1 MKYTVKF
8 KGYVLIKY
16 VDGQIHLQLILYY
29 QSIGKGQAKIF
40 FLRYSPIKV
49 QILFFLLEWYTQLQV
64 LETHH
69 SGSFFLK
76 AQEGPIKSLSFFF
89 IIRLLPL
96 LWLGFANRKRKCYAL
111 RQKLILCQVNLVLMI
126 NIHLK

>member
-76 AQEGPIKSLSFFF
+76 AQ
-89 IIRLLPL
+89 
-96 LWLGFANRKRKCYAL
+96 
-111 RQKLILCQVNLVLMI
+111 
-126 NIHLK
+126 

>member
-40 FLRYSPIKV
+40 FLKIQPNKSADP
-49 QILFFLLEWYTQLQV
+49 FFFIGMVYT
-64 LETHH
+64 TA
-69 SGSFFLK
+69 SIRNPSFWKLFLK
-76 AQEGPIKSLSFFF
+76 STIRTNEISFFF
-89 IIRLLPL
+89 
-96 LWLGFANRKRKCYAL
+96 FHN
-111 RQKLILCQVNLVLMI
+111 
-126 NIHLK
+126 

>member
-49 QILFFLLEWYTQLQV
+49 QILFFFIGMVYT
-64 LETHH
+64 TA
-69 SGSFFLK
+69 SIRNPSFWKLFF
-76 AQEGPIKSLSFFF
+76 KSTIRTNKISFFF
-89 IIRLLPL
+89 
-96 LWLGFANRKRKCYAL
+96 FYN
-111 RQKLILCQVNLVLMI
+111 
-126 NIHLK
+126 

>member
-64 LETHH
+64 LETQ
-69 SGSFFLK
+69 GIILEAFFK
-76 AQEGPIKSLSFFF
+76 KHNKDQ
-89 IIRLLPL
+89 
-96 LWLGFANRKRKCYAL
+96 
-111 RQKLILCQVNLVLMI
+111 
-126 NIHLK
+126 

>member
-29 QSIGKGQAKIF
+29 QSIGKGQANIF

-69 SGSFFLK
+69 SGSFF
-76 AQEGPIKSLSFFF
+76 
-89 IIRLLPL
+89 
-96 LWLGFANRKRKCYAL
+96 
-111 RQKLILCQVNLVLMI
+111 
-126 NIHLK
+126 

>member
-69 SGSFFLK
+69 CGSFF
-76 AQEGPIKSLSFFF
+76 
-89 IIRLLPL
+89 
-96 LWLGFANRKRKCYAL
+96 
-111 RQKLILCQVNLVLMI
+111 
-126 NIHLK
+126 

>member
-49 QILFFLLEWYTQLQV
+49 QILFFLLQWYTQLQV

-69 SGSFFLK
+69 SGSFF
-76 AQEGPIKSLSFFF
+76 
-89 IIRLLPL
+89 
-96 LWLGFANRKRKCYAL
+96 
-111 RQKLILCQVNLVLMI
+111 
-126 NIHLK
+126 

>member
-1 MKYTVKF
+1 MKYTVKVT
-8 KGYVLIKY
+8 GYVLIKY

-76 AQEGPIKSLSFFF
+76 VQ
-89 IIRLLPL
+89 
-96 LWLGFANRKRKCYAL
+96 
-111 RQKLILCQVNLVLMI
+111 
-126 NIHLK
+126 

>member
-49 QILFFLLEWYTQLQV
+49 QIFFFLLEWYTQLQV

-69 SGSFFLK
+69 SGSFF
-76 AQEGPIKSLSFFF
+76 
-89 IIRLLPL
+89 
-96 LWLGFANRKRKCYAL
+96 
-111 RQKLILCQVNLVLMI
+111 
-126 NIHLK
+126 

>member
-8 KGYVLIKY
+8 KGFVLIKY

-69 SGSFFLK
+69 SGSFF
-76 AQEGPIKSLSFFF
+76 
-89 IIRLLPL
+89 
-96 LWLGFANRKRKCYAL
+96 
-111 RQKLILCQVNLVLMI
+111 
-126 NIHLK
+126 

>member
-8 KGYVLIKY
+8 KGYVLFKY

-40 FLRYSPIKV
+40 FFKIQPNKIAD
-49 QILFFLLEWYTQLQV
+49 LFFFIGMVYT
-64 LETHH
+64 TA
-69 SGSFFLK
+69 SIRNPSFWKLFLK
-76 AQEGPIKSLSFFF
+76 STIRTNKISFFFF
-89 IIRLLPL
+89 IIRFLPL

>member
-69 SGSFFLK
+69 SGSFF
-76 AQEGPIKSLSFFF
+76 
-89 IIRLLPL
+89 
-96 LWLGFANRKRKCYAL
+96 
-111 RQKLILCQVNLVLMI
+111 
-126 NIHLK
+126 

>member
-40 FLRYSPIKV
+40 FSRYSPIKV

-76 AQEGPIKSLSFFF
+76 AQ
-89 IIRLLPL
+89 
-96 LWLGFANRKRKCYAL
+96 
-111 RQKLILCQVNLVLMI
+111 
-126 NIHLK
+126 

>member
-1 MKYTVKF
+1 MKYAVKF

-49 QILFFLLEWYTQLQV
+49 QILFFLLQWYTQLQV

-69 SGSFFLK
+69 SGSFF
-76 AQEGPIKSLSFFF
+76 
-89 IIRLLPL
+89 
-96 LWLGFANRKRKCYAL
+96 
-111 RQKLILCQVNLVLMI
+111 
-126 NIHLK
+126 

>member
-8 KGYVLIKY
+8 KGHVLIKY

-76 AQEGPIKSLSFFF
+76 AQ
-89 IIRLLPL
+89 
-96 LWLGFANRKRKCYAL
+96 
-111 RQKLILCQVNLVLMI
+111 
-126 NIHLK
+126 

>member
-29 QSIGKGQAKIF
+29 QSVGKGQAKIF

-69 SGSFFLK
+69 SGSFF
-76 AQEGPIKSLSFFF
+76 
-89 IIRLLPL
+89 
-96 LWLGFANRKRKCYAL
+96 
-111 RQKLILCQVNLVLMI
+111 
-126 NIHLK
+126 

>member
-1 MKYTVKF
+1 MKYTVKL

-69 SGSFFLK
+69 SGSFF
-76 AQEGPIKSLSFFF
+76 
-89 IIRLLPL
+89 
-96 LWLGFANRKRKCYAL
+96 
-111 RQKLILCQVNLVLMI
+111 
-126 NIHLK
+126 

>member
-69 SGSFFLK
+69 SGSFFFK
-76 AQEGPIKSLSFFF
+76 AQ
-89 IIRLLPL
+89 
-96 LWLGFANRKRKCYAL
+96 
-111 RQKLILCQVNLVLMI
+111 
-126 NIHLK
+126 

>member
-49 QILFFLLEWYTQLQV
+49 QILFFFIGMVYT
-64 LETHH
+64 TA
-69 SGSFFLK
+69 SIRNPSFWKLFF
-76 AQEGPIKSLSFFF
+76 KSTIRTNKISFFF
-89 IIRLLPL
+89 S
-96 LWLGFANRKRKCYAL
+96 
-111 RQKLILCQVNLVLMI
+111 
-126 NIHLK
+126 

>member
-29 QSIGKGQAKIF
+29 QSIGNGQAKIF

-69 SGSFFLK
+69 SGSFF
-76 AQEGPIKSLSFFF
+76 
-89 IIRLLPL
+89 
-96 LWLGFANRKRKCYAL
+96 
-111 RQKLILCQVNLVLMI
+111 
-126 NIHLK
+126 

>member
-8 KGYVLIKY
+8 KGYILIKY

-76 AQEGPIKSLSFFF
+76 AQ
-89 IIRLLPL
+89 
-96 LWLGFANRKRKCYAL
+96 
-111 RQKLILCQVNLVLMI
+111 
-126 NIHLK
+126 

>member
-29 QSIGKGQAKIF
+29 QSIGKGQAKIC

-76 AQEGPIKSLSFFF
+76 AQ
-89 IIRLLPL
+89 
-96 LWLGFANRKRKCYAL
+96 
-111 RQKLILCQVNLVLMI
+111 
-126 NIHLK
+126 